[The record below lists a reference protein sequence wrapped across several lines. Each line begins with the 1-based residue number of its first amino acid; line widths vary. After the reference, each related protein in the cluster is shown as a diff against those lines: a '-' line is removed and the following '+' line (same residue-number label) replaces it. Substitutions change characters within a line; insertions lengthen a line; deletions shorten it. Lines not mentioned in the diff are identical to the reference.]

1 MGMLFSVLLVTL
13 AGLLTIPVI
22 VFCIEILA
30 AMTLPQQEFLL
41 VERRRIA
48 VLVPAHN
55 ESTGMLGTLGDI
67 KAQMKSGDRL
77 LVVADNCSDDTAAV
91 AKAAG
96 AEVTERHDPARIGKG
111 YALDW
116 GLQHLSVDPPEIV
129 IVIDADCRLT
139 TNTLDH
145 LAMACSA
152 TRRPTQSLYLMTAPD
167 ESAINYRVAMFA
179 FRVKNWV
186 RPLGLRALHLPCQL
200 MGTGMAFPWKIISS
214 AELATGAAVED
225 LKLGLELANAGHP
238 PSFCPTAG
246 VHSEFPSSV
255 KGTKSQRKR
264 WEQGHL
270 GMIATTFPY
279 SIYKS
284 ITEGNFRLL
293 ALALDMAVPP
303 LTLLGMLLG
312 LMLLLSGVG
321 ALLGLPSTALTIST
335 ASLSAYVLAIL
346 LCWLRFGRDI
356 LPLTSILS
364 VASYALGKL
373 PLYRQ
378 IVSRGDSSQWIRTDR
393 EKIRRDID

>member
-1 MGMLFSVLLVTL
+1 MGILFSVLLVIL
-13 AGLLTIPVI
+13 AALFTIPVV

-30 AMTLPQQEFLL
+30 AMILPQQEFLL

-55 ESTGMLGTLGDI
+55 ESTGMLGTLDDI
-67 KAQMKSGDRL
+67 KAQLHSGDRF
-77 LVVADNCSDDTAAV
+77 LVVADNCTDDTAAI
-91 AKAAG
+91 AEAAG
-96 AEVTERHDPARIGKG
+96 AEVTERHDATRIGKG

-116 GLQHLSVDPPEIV
+116 GLQHLSVDSPEIV
-129 IVIDADCRLT
+129 IVIDADCRLA
-139 TNTLDH
+139 TNALDQ
-145 LAMACSA
+145 LAMACAA
-152 TRRPTQSLYLMTAPD
+152 TGRPTQSLYLMTAPE
-167 ESAINYRVAMFA
+167 ESTINYRVAMFA

-186 RPLGLRALHLPCQL
+186 RPLGLRVLHLPCQL
-200 MGTGMAFPWKIISS
+200 MGTGMAFPWKLISS

-225 LKLGLELANAGHP
+225 LKLGLEMASVGHP
-238 PSFCPTAG
+238 PLFCPTAR
-246 VHSEFPSSV
+246 VHSQFPTSV
-255 KGTKSQRKR
+255 KGAKSQRKR

-270 GMIATTFPY
+270 RMIAMTFPRL
-279 SIYKS
+279 IYKS

-312 LMLLLSGVG
+312 LMLLVSGLG
-321 ALLGLPSTALTIST
+321 ALLGLPFTALIISA

-346 LCWLRFGRDI
+346 LSWLRFGRDI

-364 VASYALGKL
+364 VASYVLGKL